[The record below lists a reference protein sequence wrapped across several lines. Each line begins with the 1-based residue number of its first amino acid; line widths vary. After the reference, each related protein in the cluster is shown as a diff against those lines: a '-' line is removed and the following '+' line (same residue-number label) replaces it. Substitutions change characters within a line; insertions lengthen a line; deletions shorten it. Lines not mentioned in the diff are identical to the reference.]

1 MKKSKKQ
8 EIKQKSPSSMI
19 KSPSKEK
26 LSLIKR
32 LKNWI
37 TSNIYNIY
45 YIILLILLWGYI
57 IMHWDLCITM
67 QFFSH
72 FDGNNILF
80 IVGIILVVLPLYN
93 IEGKGIKIGRKTRIE
108 MEQKLEETDITYDK
122 EKRINILQ
130 SNNDAN
136 KKSGGNG

>member
-80 IVGIILVVLPLYN
+80 IGTFIFLSKPHEYAMRIYDHFNLY
-93 IEGKGIKIGRKTRIE
+93 GRIYG
-108 MEQKLEETDITYDK
+108 LYADS
-122 EKRINILQ
+122 L
-130 SNNDAN
+130 
-136 KKSGGNG
+136 